1 MERERDTYGL
11 PKLELPPEP
20 PITVEELARR
30 HEVAEAIRRL
40 QREIGPVDMTM
51 EELFGEEDDDY

>member
-1 MERERDTYGL
+1 MERDTLGL

-30 HEVAEAIRRL
+30 KKVGDEIRKL
-40 QREIGPVDMTM
+40 RENIGPIDLTL
-51 EELFGEEDDDY
+51 EELMGGEDDEDNG